1 MVLHIKKFYHFL
13 VKVLCFY
20 LMCTSYLI
28 GQEMDFDNRKF
39 EYNLDSLDVWK
50 FKLDYNELLSL
61 DNFGV
66 NKEHTFDNYEF
77 TGASHWRNYE
87 TINNGLGFVNEIL
100 KEKEFSISP
109 FVFDKVF
116 TDVSAFRFSH
126 DYDEDVNIG
135 LVENVIDSFIDVL
148 KSYIDNSKP
157 IKIHTVE
164 MITENQLKEKKFF
177 RGPKNI
183 QRVLKD
189 ELNLSIFTKNKS
201 NNTIT
206 IVPIFAQEANLETK
220 KTTLSV
226 EIRFYDYEDLLF
238 MSSSMIYLPWD
249 SFRHYSFEKNS
260 SYYNVIA
267 DLLLHQIIFE

>member
-1 MVLHIKKFYHFL
+1 MK
-13 VKVLCFY
+13 VKVTFY
-20 LMCTSYLI
+20 NLLKSIIIYLAI
-28 GQEMDFDNRKF
+28 SSFGLAQKMDFENSKF
-39 EYNLDSLDVWK
+39 QYDLDSLNVWK
-50 FKLDYNELLSL
+50 FKLDYNELLFL

-66 NKEHTFDNYEF
+66 NKEYTFDNYKSI
-77 TGASHWRNYE
+77 GGSHWRNYE
-87 TINNGLGFVNEIL
+87 AINNNLGFVNQIL
-100 KEKEFSISP
+100 EEKDFSISP

-116 TDVSAFRFSH
+116 TDVSPFRFSH

-135 LVENVIDSFIDVL
+135 LVEKIIESFIDAL
-148 KSYIDNSKP
+148 KSSIHDSKP
-157 IKIHTVE
+157 VKIYEVE
-164 MITENQLKEKKFF
+164 MITENQLKEKKTF

-201 NNTIT
+201 NNTIA

-220 KTTLSV
+220 KTTLYV
-226 EIRFYDYEDLLF
+226 EIRFYDYEELLLIT
-238 MSSSMIYLPWD
+238 SSKIYLPWD
-249 SFRHYSFEKNS
+249 SFRHYSFETNN